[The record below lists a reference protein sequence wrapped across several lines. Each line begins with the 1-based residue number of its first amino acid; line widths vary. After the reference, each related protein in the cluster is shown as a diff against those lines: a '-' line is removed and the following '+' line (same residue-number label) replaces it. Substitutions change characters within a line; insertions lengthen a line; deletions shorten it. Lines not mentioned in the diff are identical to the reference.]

1 MANVLILSDFILI
14 QETDCK
20 IRHMTSHFRQ
30 VDIKIHL
37 IYRLISIFIKLSE
50 INFNKKLIKVDHNII
65 NIYFITNEG
74 HDNFDNKYSPHDTDF
89 Q

>member
-1 MANVLILSDFILI
+1 MNEGPLCPRYNILI
-14 QETDCK
+14 RNLNLT
-20 IRHMTSHFRQ
+20 HFRQ

-65 NIYFITNEG
+65 NIYFIINGG
-74 HDNFDNKYSPHDTDF
+74 HDNLDNKYSPHDTGF